1 MPIRKFNPTS
11 PGSRFHTVQ
20 TFDEIT
26 TNEPYRPLT
35 ESLHRTGG
43 RNNQGE
49 WIIDPQSGAQ
59 MWQPA
64 DGGPPISAED
74 WADKGGDDAPGSD
87 GASEGAAAPDG
98 DQADEPT
105 ADADGSGGSDEAR
118 PAEAEPA
125 GVPPETE
132 APPTADPAETGE
144 GVS

>member
-1 MPIRKFNPTS
+1 LAARLTGWRVDIKSETQLAEEEAYAS
-11 PGSRFHTVQ
+11 
-20 TFDEIT
+20 DEWA
-26 TNEPYRPLT
+26 
-35 ESLHRTGG
+35 
-43 RNNQGE
+43 QGE